1 MAEKKNASRGDAA
14 PSALSRTI
22 YEGLCDEITS
32 GKLRPGAVLSRR
44 TIATRYGTSYIP
56 VIEAM
61 TRLENAGLI
70 EAEARQAARVRK
82 ITLETIQE
90 DYVLREAFETQ
101 AIRLCCGAATSDEI
115 DELYRLAE
123 AVDARSPAGDSPKA
137 TDKRGVLLHWQ
148 FHKRIAEISRCRAL
162 VRELERIE
170 LLRRLQANWYYAAET
185 PDVPRCHSLLVDA
198 IKHRKPNAADAAMRL
213 HVQRGLEKEL
223 RGYRTKM
230 DM

>member
-1 MAEKKNASRGDAA
+1 MKRTLKYLAIGISAS
-14 PSALSRTI
+14 
-22 YEGLCDEITS
+22 
-32 GKLRPGAVLSRR
+32 
-44 TIATRYGTSYIP
+44 
-56 VIEAM
+56 
-61 TRLENAGLI
+61 
-70 EAEARQAARVRK
+70 
-82 ITLETIQE
+82 
-90 DYVLREAFETQ
+90 
-101 AIRLCCGAATSDEI
+101 AILAGAA
-115 DELYRLAE
+115 
-123 AVDARSPAGDSPKA
+123 VGVFAGVAD
-137 TDKRGVLLHWQ
+137 G
-148 FHKRIAEISRCRAL
+148 CRAL